1 MLSKVSEFCNELKKL
16 ATRAQDKESAN
27 NVEKQGDSD
36 RVDENVGILNDRE
49 KERKPLLE
57 QRKEKSN
64 EVVET
69 SSSKGKL
76 RRKK

>member
-16 ATRAQDKESAN
+16 ATRAQDKE

-36 RVDENVGILNDRE
+36 CVGENVGILNDRE

-76 RRKK
+76 IRKK

>member
-16 ATRAQDKESAN
+16 ATRAQDKE

-36 RVDENVGILNDRE
+36 CVGENVGILNDRE

-64 EVVET
+64 EVVEM

-76 RRKK
+76 IRKK